1 MIKEKLELL
10 PHAPGC
16 YLMKDAKDIII
27 YVGKAKDLKK
37 RVVTYFNREHTGKTK
52 LLVENIVTFE
62 YIVTRTEA
70 EALILELN
78 LIKKHDPKYNILLR
92 DDKTYPYIELT
103 NETYPRVLVVRNHLK
118 RKKNA
123 RLFGPY
129 PNAYAAR
136 TIVNML
142 NRMYPLRKCHVLP
155 PKECLYY
162 HIKQCLGYC
171 VKKIEAETIKNMSDE
186 IIRFLKGNDDV
197 LTKRIEGEMYKA
209 SDNLNFERAQ
219 EMKNLLEGIKVIS
232 KRQLIDLNDDVDR
245 DVFGYATDGNY
256 IAMQVFHIRGG
267 KIVERDSTLYPLVDL
282 ETEAL
287 TYYICSFYDGNNLK
301 PKELFV
307 PDIIDSD
314 LLSNILGIKT
324 LTPQKGKKREILEMA
339 MHNAR
344 VALDE
349 KKELAN
355 RDDERSY
362 QASASLGKLLTLDNM
377 SRIEIFDNSHLF
389 GTFSVSGM
397 VVFIDGKPYKNEY
410 RKFKI
415 TSDKVDD
422 YNLMKEVIYRRYHRV
437 LMDNLERP
445 DLIIVDGGKIQI
457 EAATEMLNM
466 LEIDI
471 PVCGL
476 KKNDKHRTNALL
488 YNDSVIPVDSHTPL
502 FHLLERMQDEVH
514 NFTIRYHKDIRSKG
528 ALESVLDNIAGV
540 GSKRKKELLKKF
552 GSLDKIKKASVEE
565 LSSILPLKVAE
576 ELKKHFMSEEES
588 SKDEW

>member
-10 PHAPGC
+10 PHVPGC
-16 YLMKDAKDIII
+16 YLMKDNKGIII

-37 RVVTYFNREHTGKTK
+37 RVVTYFHREHTGKTK
-52 LLVENIVTFE
+52 MLVENIATFE
-62 YIVTRTEA
+62 YIVTRTET

-103 NETYPRVLVVRNHLK
+103 NETYPRILVVRDHLK
-118 RKKNA
+118 RKKNT

-136 TIVNML
+136 KIVNML
-142 NRMYPLRKCHVLP
+142 NRMYPLRKCRTLP
-155 PKECLYY
+155 SKECLYY

-171 VKKIEAETIKNMSDE
+171 VKKIESETIRLMCDDIVK
-186 IIRFLKGNDDV
+186 FLKGNEEF
-197 LTKRIEGEMYKA
+197 LSKRIEQEMYKA
-209 SDNLNFERAQ
+209 SDNLNFERAL
-219 EMKNLLEGIKVIS
+219 EMKSLLEDIVTIS
-232 KRQLIDLNDDVDR
+232 KRQLIDFNDNVDR
-245 DVFGYATDGNY
+245 DVFGYASDGNY

-267 KIVERDSTLYPLVDL
+267 KIVERDSTLHPLVDL
-282 ETEAL
+282 EAEAL

-307 PDIIDSD
+307 PDIIDNDIVSD
-314 LLSNILGIKT
+314 ILGMKVI
-324 LTPQKGKKREILEMA
+324 TPVKGKKKEILQMA
-339 MHNAR
+339 MHNAT

-355 RDDERSY
+355 RDEERSY
-362 QASASLGKLLTLDNM
+362 KASNSLGELLSIHDM
-377 SRIEIFDNSHLF
+377 SRVEIFDNSHLF

-415 TSDKVDD
+415 TSDRVDD
-422 YNLMKEVIYRRYHRV
+422 YNLMREVIYRRYHRV
-437 LMDNLERP
+437 MMDNLPKP
-445 DLIIVDGGKIQI
+445 DLIIVDGGKIQV
-457 EAATEMLNM
+457 EAAKEMLGI

-476 KKNDKHRTNALL
+476 KKNNKHKTSALL
-488 YNDSVIPVDSHTPL
+488 YNYEAIEIDAHTPL

-540 GSKRKKELLKKF
+540 GAKRKKDLLKKF
-552 GSLDKIKKASVEE
+552 GSLDKIKKATVEE
-565 LSSILPLKVAE
+565 LNSILPENVAI
-576 ELKKHFMSEEES
+576 ELKNHFADKGDINE
-588 SKDEW
+588 

>member
-16 YLMKDAKDIII
+16 YLMRDAKNIII

-37 RVVTYFNREHTGKTK
+37 RVVTYFNRPHTGKTK
-52 LLVENIVTFE
+52 MLVQNIETFE
-62 YIVTRTEA
+62 YIVTQTEQ

-103 NETYPRVLVVRNHLK
+103 NEPFPRLLVVRDHLR
-118 RKKNA
+118 RKKNT

-136 TIVNML
+136 KIANML
-142 NRMYPLRKCHVLP
+142 NRMYPLRKCHNLP
-155 PKECLYY
+155 PRECLYY

-171 VKKIEAETIKNMSDE
+171 IKDIDPDLIKNMNDE
-186 IIRFLKGNDDV
+186 IVKFLKGNEEF
-197 LTKRIEGEMYKA
+197 LSKKIEDEMYKA
-209 SDNLNFERAQ
+209 SNNLNYERAQ
-219 EMKNLLEGIKVIS
+219 EMKGLLDDIKTVS
-232 KRQLIDLNDDVDR
+232 KRQLIDFNDNIDR

-256 IAMQVFHIRGG
+256 IAMQVFHVRGG
-267 KIVERDSTLYPLVDL
+267 KIVERDSTLHPLIDL
-282 ETEAL
+282 EGEAL
-287 TYYICSFYDGNNLK
+287 TYYICSFYDRNNLK

-307 PDIIDSD
+307 PNIIDND
-314 LLSNILGIKT
+314 IVSNILGIKVI
-324 LTPQKGKKREILEMA
+324 TPLKGKKKAVLEMA
-339 MHNAR
+339 MHNAS
-344 VALDE
+344 VALEE

-362 QASASLGKLLTLDNM
+362 QASANLGKLLLLDNM

-397 VVFIDGKPYKNEY
+397 VVFVDGKPFKNEY

-457 EAATEMLNM
+457 EAAHEMLEV
-466 LEIDI
+466 LEMDI
-471 PVCGL
+471 PICGL
-476 KKNDKHRTNALL
+476 RKNDKHKTDALL
-488 YNDSVIPVDSHTPL
+488 YKGEVIPIDLHTPL

-528 ALESVLDNIAGV
+528 ALESILDNIAGV
-540 GSKRKKELLKKF
+540 GAKRKRELLKKF
-552 GSLDKIKKASVEE
+552 GSLDKIKQASVEE
-565 LSSILPLKVAE
+565 LAAILPMNVAI
-576 ELKKHFMSEEES
+576 ELKNYFTNKETDDG
-588 SKDEW
+588 K

>member
-1 MIKEKLELL
+1 
-10 PHAPGC
+10 
-16 YLMKDAKDIII
+16 MKDAKGIII

-70 EALILELN
+70 EALLLELN

-103 NETYPRVLVVRNHLK
+103 NETYPRILVVRNHLR
-118 RKKNA
+118 RKKNT

-142 NRMYPLRKCHVLP
+142 NRMYPLRKCHTLP

-197 LTKRIEGEMYKA
+197 LTKRIEEEMYKA

-219 EMKNLLEGIKVIS
+219 EMKNLLGDIKVIS

-282 ETEAL
+282 EAEAL

-314 LLSNILGIKT
+314 LLSNILNIKA

-339 MHNAR
+339 MLNAR

-362 QASASLGKLLTLDNM
+362 QASASLGNLLSIGNM

-397 VVFIDGKPYKNEY
+397 VVFIDGKPCKNEY

-466 LEIDI
+466 LEINI

-502 FHLLERMQDEVH
+502 FHLLERMQVEVH

-588 SKDEW
+588 SKDE